1 VNKQLT
7 IWLGQKNVHVVQRE
21 NNVHF
26 KWIKM
31 AELKL
36 DYKSVGIIL
45 IEIFLKNSLE
55 KTSY

>member
-1 VNKQLT
+1 
-7 IWLGQKNVHVVQRE
+7 VQRE